1 MTLRIGLLMHS
12 LNPRGGVVH
21 TLELADALVAR
32 GHDVTVFA
40 AARPGQK
47 LFRACDARLSI
58 APLGALPAEL
68 VPMVGARMDA
78 MAGHLRHLPD
88 LHAFDVLHSQDS
100 ITANALATLQAE
112 RTISGF
118 LRTVHH
124 LDVFDHLLLKAWQ
137 RRGVQAAD
145 MLFCV
150 SRMWQ
155 DVLARDWGLPAHLV
169 GNGVNLTRF
178 TPTRDAAHAD
188 ADQIWLD
195 QIGVQAQGPV
205 WLAVG
210 GIEARKNTTR
220 LLQAFVQAR
229 RQCPQAQL
237 VIAGGASLLDH
248 DAETQAFQA
257 VREAHGLGA
266 NQPDADRLLL
276 TGPLPEGALP
286 ALYRRAAALAMP
298 SLREGFG
305 LVVLEALACGTP
317 AIASRRPPF
326 TEHLGEHDVLWTD
339 PLDVADI
346 ARALLAS
353 LQTHCTAPI
362 LARARHV
369 CERLSWQR
377 SAASHESLYL
387 QHLTCHA

>member
-1 MTLRIGLLMHS
+1 
-12 LNPRGGVVH
+12 
-21 TLELADALVAR
+21 
-32 GHDVTVFA
+32 
-40 AARPGQK
+40 
-47 LFRACDARLSI
+47 
-58 APLGALPAEL
+58 
-68 VPMVGARMDA
+68 
-78 MAGHLRHLPD
+78 
-88 LHAFDVLHSQDS
+88 
-100 ITANALATLQAE
+100 
-112 RTISGF
+112 
-118 LRTVHH
+118 
-124 LDVFDHLLLKAWQ
+124 
-137 RRGVQAAD
+137 
-145 MLFCV
+145 
-150 SRMWQ
+150 
-155 DVLARDWGLPAHLV
+155 V

-353 LQTHCTAPI
+353 LQTRCTAPI

>member
-40 AARPGQK
+40 AASPGQR
-47 LFRACDARLSI
+47 LFRACEARLSI
-58 APLGALPAEL
+58 ATLGPLPAEL

-78 MAGHLRHLPD
+78 MADHLRHLPD
-88 LHAFDVLHSQDS
+88 LRGFDVLHSQDS

-112 RTISGF
+112 RTIGGF
-118 LRTVHH
+118 VRTVHH

-145 MLFCV
+145 TLFCV
-150 SRMWQ
+150 SKMWQ
-155 DVLARDWGLPAHLV
+155 DVLARDWGLHAHLV
-169 GNGVNLTRF
+169 GNGVNLRRF
-178 TPTRDAAHAD
+178 TTARDAAQAQS
-188 ADQIWLD
+188 DQVWLQ
-195 QIGVQAQGPV
+195 QIGVQTQGPV

-220 LLQAFVQAR
+220 LLQAFAQAR
-229 RQCPQAQL
+229 QQCPQAQL

-248 DAETQAFQA
+248 DAETQAFQS
-257 VREAHGLGA
+257 VRNA
-266 NQPDADRLLL
+266 NGMADGQPHADRLLL

-286 ALYRRAAALAMP
+286 ALYRRATALAMP

-353 LQTHCTAPI
+353 LQTQHTAPI

-387 QHLTCHA
+387 QHLACHA